1 MDDEDLFKPLSAKK
15 MPPTTKYSIS
25 GNTISEGRQR
35 AAQNKRR
42 TSLIKR
48 KPVKCLPPKK

>member
-1 MDDEDLFKPLSAKK
+1 MDDEDLFKPVSAKTLPASAK
-15 MPPTTKYSIS
+15 RSIS